1 MKNKTRL
8 AIGDINALIKE
19 YNDVKDTLARVQ
31 REKDLKVDTIN
42 KKYEARLEI
51 LMNKEKE
58 LEILLRDTKEYVK
71 NVSAGTV
78 WDSKEARL
86 EMLMDKEKE
95 LEILL
100 RNTKDYIKNVSAGTD
115 VDDKE
120 ETVVTRKKI

>member
-19 YNDVKDTLARVQ
+19 YNDVKDTIARVQ

-58 LEILLRDTKEYVK
+58 LDILLRDTKEYVK

-78 WDSKEARL
+78 WD
-86 EMLMDKEKE
+86 
-95 LEILL
+95 
-100 RNTKDYIKNVSAGTD
+100 
-115 VDDKE
+115 DKE
-120 ETVVTRKKI
+120 EIVTTRKKI